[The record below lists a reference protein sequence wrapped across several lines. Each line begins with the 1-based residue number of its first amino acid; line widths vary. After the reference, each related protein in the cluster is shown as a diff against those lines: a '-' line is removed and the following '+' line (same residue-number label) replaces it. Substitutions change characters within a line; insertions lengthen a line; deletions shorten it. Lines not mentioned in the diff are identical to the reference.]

1 VTHGTH
7 QVVVFVAGVLS
18 GSINAIAFGGSLIS
32 FPTLVWLGVPP
43 IVANATNTAAMWP
56 GSLGAVWG
64 YRRELGGTRPRMYW
78 LIVPSVLG
86 TIAGAMLLRVT
97 PAAVFDRLVP
107 LLILFATLLF
117 AVQDRPW
124 RSAGSRQQAVGRKRS
139 SDFPAGSQLP
149 AAGWKWFAGAMLF
162 QFFVSV
168 YGGYFGAGMGILM
181 LAALAILGH
190 DDIHQM
196 NGLKNLLAMFINLVA
211 AAYFVT
217 AGMVIIGD
225 AVVMAVG
232 AIIGGVAS
240 AGVARR
246 MGRKAVRR
254 AVIVAGFAMT
264 IALFLR
270 L

>member
-1 VTHGTH
+1 VL
-7 QVVVFVAGVLS
+7 VAGVLA
-18 GSINAIAFGGSLIS
+18 GAINAIAFGGSLIS

-64 YRRELGGTRPRMYW
+64 YRRELRETQPRMYW

-86 TIAGAMLLRVT
+86 AVAGAMLLRVT
-97 PAAVFDRLVP
+97 PAALFDRLVP

-117 AVQDRPW
+117 AVQERVQRLFNVAPEHH
-124 RSAGSRQQAVGRKRS
+124 G
-139 SDFPAGSQLP
+139 
-149 AAGWKWFAGAMLF
+149 AAWLAGAMIF
-162 QFFVSV
+162 QFLVSV

-196 NGLKNLLAMFINLVA
+196 NGLKNMLAVFINAVA
-211 AAYFVT
+211 AAYFVA
-217 AGMVIIGD
+217 AGMVLGTD

-232 AIIGGVAS
+232 AIVGGVAS
-240 AGVARR
+240 AGIARR
-246 MGRKAVRR
+246 MGRKADRR
-254 AVIVAGFAMT
+254 AVIVIGFAMT
-264 IALFLR
+264 LVLFLR

>member
-1 VTHGTH
+1 MTQTIHNVI
-7 QVVVFVAGVLS
+7 VFVAGFFS
-18 GSINAIAFGGSLIS
+18 GAINAIAFGGSLIS
-32 FPTLVWLGVPP
+32 FPTLIWLGVPP
-43 IVANATNTAAMWP
+43 IIANATNTAAMWP

-64 YRRELGGTRPRMYW
+64 YRRELGDTRPRMFW
-78 LIVPSVLG
+78 LIIPSVLG
-86 TIAGAMLLRVT
+86 SVTGAVLLRVT
-97 PAAVFDRLVP
+97 QAALFDRLVP

-117 AVQDRPW
+117 AVQERVQRMFNVTPEHHG
-124 RSAGSRQQAVGRKRS
+124 SA
-139 SDFPAGSQLP
+139 
-149 AAGWKWFAGAMLF
+149 WFAGAMIF

-196 NGLKNLLAMFINLVA
+196 NGLKNVLAVSINAVA
-211 AAYFVT
+211 SVYFVM
-217 AGMVIIGD
+217 AGMVVAGD
-225 AVVMAVG
+225 AVVMAIG

-246 MGRKAVRR
+246 MGRTAVRR
-254 AVIVAGFAMT
+254 AVIAIGFAMT

>member
-1 VTHGTH
+1 VTPTLHH
-7 QVVVFVAGVLS
+7 AIVFAAGFIS
-18 GSINAIAFGGSLIS
+18 SSINSIAFGGSLIS

-43 IVANATNTAAMWP
+43 ILANATNTAAIWP

-64 YRRELGGTRPRMYW
+64 YREELRRTKPIMYW
-78 LIVPSVLG
+78 LIVPSIVG
-86 TIAGAMLLRVT
+86 TIAGAMLLRIT
-97 PAAVFDRLVP
+97 PPALFDRLVP

-117 AVQDRPW
+117 AVQERVQRFLNVAPGHH
-124 RSAGSRQQAVGRKRS
+124 GS
-139 SDFPAGSQLP
+139 L
-149 AAGWKWFAGAMLF
+149 WFTGAMIF

-196 NGLKNLLAMFINLVA
+196 NGLKNLLAVFINAVA
-211 AAYFVT
+211 AAYFFR
-217 AGMVIIGD
+217 AGMVIVSD
-225 AVVMAVG
+225 AVIMAAG

-240 AGVARR
+240 AGFARR

-254 AVIVAGFAMT
+254 AVIAFGFAMT
-264 IALFLR
+264 VALLFR

>member
-1 VTHGTH
+1 MFAVGIL
-7 QVVVFVAGVLS
+7 AGSLNS
-18 GSINAIAFGGSLIS
+18 IAFGGSLIS

-64 YRRELGGTRPRMYW
+64 YRRELRQTAPRMYW
-78 LIVPSVLG
+78 LIVPSVIG
-86 TIAGAMLLRVT
+86 TLAGAMLLRVT
-97 PAAVFDRLVP
+97 PAALFDRLVP

-117 AVQDRPW
+117 TVQDRPW
-124 RSAGSRQQAVGRKRS
+124 RSAGSGQQAGGSKQPG
-139 SDFPAGSQLP
+139 DLPANSQLP
-149 AAGWKWFAGAMLF
+149 TAGWKWFAGAMIF

-196 NGLKNLLAMFINLVA
+196 NGLKNMLAIFINAVA
-211 AAYFVT
+211 AAYFVR
-217 AGMVIIGD
+217 AGMVVMSD
-225 AVVMAVG
+225 AVVMAIG
-232 AIIGGVAS
+232 AIIGGVSS
-240 AGVARR
+240 AGLARR
-246 MGRKAVRR
+246 MGRTAVRR
-254 AVIVAGFAMT
+254 AVIVVGFAMT
-264 IALFLR
+264 IALFFR